1 MIEVNNIYN
10 IDCFKGY
17 EMIEDSSIDLIVTDP
32 PYKTI
37 SGGKG
42 KKGDGSPSGILAKND
57 GKIFKENDLDFSLFF
72 KESYRVLKDSS
83 HMYVMTNLLNL
94 NELMM
99 IGVENGFMI
108 HNLLV
113 WEKNNVTP
121 NRWYMKNC
129 EYIIFFRKGK
139 AKPINNM
146 SSKTVHQFNN
156 TRDRIHPTQKPV
168 ELMSLYINNSSEAG
182 DVVLDPFMGSG
193 STAVASILNNR
204 NYIGFELD
212 KEYFD
217 SCLSRIQEL
226 NNNKE

>member
-1 MIEVNNIYN
+1 
-10 IDCFKGY
+10 
-17 EMIEDSSIDLIVTDP
+17 
-32 PYKTI
+32 
-37 SGGKG
+37 
-42 KKGDGSPSGILAKND
+42 
-57 GKIFKENDLDFSLFF
+57 
-72 KESYRVLKDSS
+72 
-83 HMYVMTNLLNL
+83 MYVMTNLLNL

-156 TRDRIHPTQKPV
+156 TRERIHPTQKPV
-168 ELMSLYINNSSEAG
+168 ELMSLYINNSSEVG

-217 SCLSRIQEL
+217 SCLNRIQEL